1 MSSPRLVPPSS
12 TSWRWQCH
20 KCRTWYVLSCTRRCL
35 HCSHIFCQKTHHSST
50 DAQLSSPHSHRQ
62 TRTRQRSKKLGPC
75 SSEFDFEGWAAW
87 GSWRRMAIIR
97 RNAWR
102 RENEHVRGETNPRCQ
117 NANKTSRTKEM
128 EKAAYM
134 TWKPKEYYRG
144 GAKST
149 ALWLPRSTETQQE
162 TLQRK
167 EEMYLRGE
175 HDCSLHCDYPN
186 ECGHTLYAAKE
197 REAVEAGSPDV
208 VSPVG
213 TDDQQP

>member
-50 DAQLSSPHSHRQ
+50 EAQLSSPHLHRQ

-97 RNAWR
+97 RNAR
-102 RENEHVRGETNPRCQ
+102 RQ
-117 NANKTSRTKEM
+117 M

-149 ALWLPRSTETQQE
+149 ALWLPRSTETQLE